1 MNLLYFLVL
10 CSLFA
15 SKFVYCCV
23 LFSLPTSPLL
33 TVSGWFCILLV
44 GGPWDDSMAY
54 NHAEWV
60 YDTRFT
66 ATPEA
71 TEKLKWFGVVVA
83 FLSTFNKQA
92 TIVFALL
99 TGQHIFTSIV
109 LFISKFSNALFEFN
123 NLLDVRSLFGSL
135 LYCIWSNFVCY
146 RCLFLQCC
154 PSLFKFRFFIK
165 QTHKLY
171 YSIL

>member
-1 MNLLYFLVL
+1 M
-10 CSLFA
+10 
-15 SKFVYCCV
+15 
-23 LFSLPTSPLL
+23 
-33 TVSGWFCILLV
+33 

-83 FLSTFNKQA
+83 FLSTFNNQA

-99 TGQHIFTSIV
+99 TGQHIFTSII

-135 LYCIWSNFVCY
+135 LYCI
-146 RCLFLQCC
+146 
-154 PSLFKFRFFIK
+154 
-165 QTHKLY
+165 
-171 YSIL
+171 